1 MPSRPLHWQPDDTS
15 AAILAAYS
23 RRGDRPRDVL
33 RRALLLLAH
42 ADGLLDTRG
51 KVHTRHRPRRV
62 P

>member
-1 MPSRPLHWQPDDTS
+1 MPRRPLHWQPDDTS
-15 AAILAAYS
+15 AAILAAYT

-51 KVHTRHRPRRV
+51 KVHTQHRRRV

>member
-1 MPSRPLHWQPDDTS
+1 MPRRPLHWQPDDNS
-15 AAILAAYS
+15 AAILAAYT

-33 RRALLLLAH
+33 RRALILLAR

-51 KVHTRHRPRRV
+51 NVHIQHRRRV

>member
-1 MPSRPLHWQPDDTS
+1 MPRRPLHWQPDDNS
-15 AAILAAYS
+15 AAILAAYT

-33 RRALLLLAH
+33 RRALILLAR

-51 KVHTRHRPRRV
+51 NVAGQHRRRV